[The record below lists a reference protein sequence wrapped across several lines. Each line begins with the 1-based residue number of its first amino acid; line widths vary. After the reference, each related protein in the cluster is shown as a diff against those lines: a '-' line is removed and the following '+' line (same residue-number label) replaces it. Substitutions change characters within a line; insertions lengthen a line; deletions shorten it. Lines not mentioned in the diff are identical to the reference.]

1 MQEYVLSLS
10 REYLALCRTMASHA
24 YHSED
29 ERAALS
35 AQRTWT
41 HNELIRVLGDAYA
54 RPFDMAA
61 HCRELWAAA
70 PDAPSGKEE
79 R

>member
-1 MQEYVLSLS
+1 MPDEYTLSLC
-10 REYLALCRTMASHA
+10 REYITICDLMTSHH

-41 HNELIRVLGDAYA
+41 HNELIRVLGEEYA
-54 RPFDMAA
+54 RPFDMKKHA
-61 HCRELWAAA
+61 RQLLE
-70 PDAPSGKEE
+70 D
-79 R
+79 

>member
-1 MQEYVLSLS
+1 MLDEYILSLA
-10 REYLALCRTMASHA
+10 REYLVLCDTMTSHH

-41 HNELIRVLGDAYA
+41 HTELIRVLGDAYA
-54 RPFDMAA
+54 RPFDMRAY
-61 HCRELWAAA
+61 CRQLTQ
-70 PDAPSGKEE
+70 
-79 R
+79 

>member
-1 MQEYVLSLS
+1 MTDYLLTLC
-10 REYLALCRTMASHA
+10 REYLTLCETMTSHH

-35 AQRTWT
+35 RQRTWT
-41 HNELIRVLGDAYA
+41 HDELIRLTGHA
-54 RPFDMAA
+54 RPFDMKAYA
-61 HCRELWAAA
+61 RQVVNEAT
-70 PDAPSGKEE
+70 